1 MRPGS
6 LLRKIALQ
14 PLLSRLSVKE
24 SIVLDLGGFDGLI
37 SKLLIQRNPRQAIVV
52 DLDMSGLRDA
62 RACGLRPF
70 QASALHLPFKD
81 ASVDQVL
88 CLDLIEHVQQDQAVL
103 EEIGRVLRPGG
114 KVLLTTPC
122 AEFHLPFTSR
132 ERVNKAWGH
141 VRNGY
146 SDRELET
153 LFERAGIQ
161 LVERGYY
168 FNAPSRLFYSLFFF
182 LNIPPQGT
190 RLKLK
195 LFQGIAA
202 LERWFHLGAQEHCV
216 IGEKQALDSFNAE
229 EYWDR
234 RLRNNSGLG
243 GVGLIGYSE
252 RYNEWLY
259 LAKER
264 CLLKSLQKANI
275 SSKGQRVLDVGSGTG
290 YWLEWY
296 SRRGAEQIVGIDIS
310 RIAVHNLRK
319 NFPNL
324 QIKQADITKEIPLEG
339 SFGIVNALDVF
350 FHIVEI
356 PRFYKGLE
364 NIVQLTEPGGWII
377 ISDRL
382 GKSEAHPAS
391 HVFFHSLHSYANHLT
406 DLGCEIVTVEPLY
419 FFLNGELFDKMAIIG
434 RTRPLL
440 RMAEESLAPLLYWL
454 DGIFLPSRFANLK
467 ILIARREK

>member
-37 SKLLIQRNPRQAIVV
+37 SKLLIQRNPRQTIVV

-62 RACGLRPF
+62 QACGPTCL
-70 QASALHLPFKD
+70 QASALNLPFKN

-88 CLDLIEHVQQDQAVL
+88 CLDLIEHVQQDQTVL
-103 EEIGRVLRPGG
+103 EEIARVLRPGG

-132 ERVNKAWGH
+132 EQVNKAWGH

-146 SDRELET
+146 SNRDLET

-161 LVERGYY
+161 LVEQGYY
-168 FNAPSRLFYSLFFF
+168 FNALSRLFYSLFFF
-182 LNIPPQGT
+182 QNIPPRGT
-190 RLKLK
+190 RIKLK
-195 LFQGIAA
+195 LFQGIVA
-202 LERWFHLGAQEHCV
+202 LERWFHFGAQEHCT
-216 IGEKQALDSFNAE
+216 IGEKQAWENFNPE

-234 RLRNNSGLG
+234 RLRNNWDLG
-243 GVGLIGYSE
+243 GVGHIGYSE
-252 RYNEWLY
+252 SYNKWLY

-264 CLLKSLQKANI
+264 CLLKSLQKRNI
-275 SSKGQRVLDVGSGTG
+275 SLKGQRVLDVGSGTG

-296 SRRGAEQIVGIDIS
+296 SRRGIEEIVGIDIS
-310 RIAVHNLRK
+310 GIAVRNLRK
-319 NFPNL
+319 KFPNL
-324 QIKQADITKEIPLEG
+324 QIKQADIAKEIPLEG
-339 SFGIVNALDVF
+339 CFGIVNALDVF
-350 FHIVEI
+350 YHIVEM

-377 ISDRL
+377 VSDRL
-382 GKSEAHPAS
+382 GKTEAHPAS
-391 HVFFHSLHSYANHLT
+391 HVFFHSLRSYANHLT
-406 DLGCEIVTVEPLY
+406 DLGCEILMVEPLY
-419 FFLNGELFDKMAIIG
+419 FLLNSEVFNKMAIIG

-440 RMAEESLAPLLYWL
+440 RMLEESLAPLLYWL
-454 DGIFLPSRFANLK
+454 DGIFLPSRFADLK